1 MTVYK
6 GLIIGIVAIITI
18 TIAMFLWATGASLVS
33 QPNDVAVAAGLTLLI
48 ATAAGVI
55 VVGASL
61 VRYIQ
66 KPAKSVTK
74 KKTISKRKES
84 GAMKKL
90 SLLLLLLMVA
100 VPMLTGGC
108 TRVDPG
114 YVGIKVNLYGSDK
127 GVEDLP
133 LVTGRVWY
141 NPWSTDIYVFP
152 TFMQTVTWTQSKTEE
167 SPNDDS
173 ITFNSIEGA
182 VLNTDVS
189 IAYTFEA
196 AKVPNIFKEFRQ
208 PAKDITWKYMR
219 SQIRDA
225 FSRHASQMKAVDIF
239 GSRKQE
245 LLIAVKKDLND
256 YLGPKGFHFDMISL
270 VGAIR
275 ADDNVKKS
283 INAVIEAAQKAIEAE
298 NKVRES
304 TAIANQKIE
313 SARGEGESVLVVA
326 KKQAEANDVLTKSIT
341 PTLIQWETL
350 KKWNGVLPQVTSG
363 AVPFVTI
370 PSGK

>member
-1 MTVYK
+1 MTLNK
-6 GLIIGIVAIITI
+6 GLFIGVLSVVVI
-18 TIAMFLWATGASLVS
+18 
-33 QPNDVAVAAGLTLLI
+33 LI
-48 ATAAGVI
+48 ALVLWSISTTMISAKDDLAVVCGFALLTATTVGVVLSGVKLI
-55 VVGASL
+55 HYAL
-61 VRYIQ
+61 Q
-66 KPAKSVTK
+66 KSKNSK
-74 KKTISKRKES
+74 KDNDGGT
-84 GAMKKL
+84 MKKL
-90 SLLLLLLMVA
+90 VVLFLLLAALPILA
-100 VPMLTGGC
+100 GAC

-167 SPNDDS
+167 SPDDDS
-173 ITFNSIEGA
+173 ITFNSVEGA
-182 VLNTDVS
+182 VLNTDIS

-208 PAKDITWKYMR
+208 PAKVITWKYMR

-225 FSRHASQMKAVDIF
+225 FSRHASNMKAVDIF
-239 GSRKQE
+239 GARKQE

-256 YLGPKGFHFDMISL
+256 NLGPKGFHFDMVSL

-275 ADDNVKKS
+275 ADENVKRS

-313 SARGEGESVLVVA
+313 AARGEGESVLVVA

-363 AVPFVTI
+363 AVPFVTV